1 MDNFDLKKYLAEG
14 RIHLTEDEQ
23 QGTMSNIEV
32 YTATFDNDFGTFIDD
47 FATVVGTDNGMH
59 SGKFEM
65 DQGRISTR
73 PGNFNNWDE
82 SGYEEH
88 WNSIPDG
95 SYFKIEGNTPGM
107 VDYPSLKDYTFVR
120 KGNVIKGEMVGEV
133 VNEVEDEKMSDEEI
147 QKKLAKSLQQGLGA
161 AKALENEP
169 VSKKDKELN
178 EMVGVTIAALIIG
191 APGLVKVMS
200 KISEGIGW
208 LFGLGGGDGN
218 MVSRFLGKLSHG
230 IHKVY
235 IKGIAAGLKSA
246 YPSRYDKDG
255 DGEVDSHKLKKQLQ
269 TDAEKAYA
277 AILIAAAVATGFS
290 IAHAASNVVAAL
302 ETAHIAID
310 VADVAI
316 IAKGIAARA

>member
-178 EMVGVTIAALIIG
+178 EMVGITVAALIIG
-191 APGLVKVMS
+191 APGLIKVMS

-218 MVSRFLGKLSHG
+218 IISRALGKASHWL
-230 IHKVY
+230 HEKY
-235 IKGIAAGLKSA
+235 IEGIAIGLKKA
-246 YPSRYDKDG
+246 YPSRYDKDKDGKVDG
-255 DGEVDSHKLKKQLQ
+255 DMEEKLK
-269 TDAEKAYA
+269 TDATKAYA
-277 AILIAAAVATGFS
+277 AILIAAAIATGFS
-290 IAHAASNVVAAL
+290 VAHAASNVVAAL
-302 ETAHIAID
+302 ETAHIAVDI
-310 VADVAI
+310 ADVTI

>member
-1 MDNFDLKKYLAEG
+1 MDNFDLKKYMTEG

-23 QGTMSNIEV
+23 QGTMSNIKV

-47 FATVVGTDNGMH
+47 FATVVGTDNGIH
-59 SGKFEM
+59 PGKFEM

-95 SYFKIEGNTPGM
+95 EYFMIDGNTPGM
-107 VDYPSLKDYTFVR
+107 ADYPSLKDYTFVR
-120 KGNVIKGEMVGEV
+120 KGNVIKGAYFQQM

-147 QKKLAKSLQQGLGA
+147 LAKLEKGLKQGLGA
-161 AKALENEP
+161 AAALENEP
-169 VSKKDKELN
+169 VSKKDKEVN
-178 EMVGVTIAALIIG
+178 EGALTVAAIIIG
-191 APGLVKVMS
+191 MPGILKVLS

-218 MVSRFLGKLSHG
+218 MISRGLGKASHWL
-230 IHKVY
+230 HKKY
-235 IKGIAAGLKSA
+235 IKGIGIGMVKA

-255 DGEVDSHKLKKQLQ
+255 DGKVDGDMVGQLE
-269 TDAEKAYA
+269 TDATRAYA
-277 AILIAAAVATGFS
+277 GILIATAIITGISAAQ
-290 IAHAASNVVAAL
+290 AASSVVAAL
-302 ETAHIAID
+302 KSAEVVVDI
-310 VADVAI
+310 ADVIVIGKALA
-316 IAKGIAARA
+316 AKA

>member
-1 MDNFDLKKYLAEG
+1 MDNFDLKKYMTEG

-191 APGLVKVMS
+191 APGLIKVMS

-218 MVSRFLGKLSHG
+218 IISRALGKASHWL
-230 IHKVY
+230 HEKY
-235 IKGIAAGLKSA
+235 IEGIAIGLKKA
-246 YPSRYDKDG
+246 YPSRYDKDKDGKVDG
-255 DGEVDSHKLKKQLQ
+255 DMEEKLK
-269 TDAEKAYA
+269 TDATKAYA

-302 ETAHIAID
+302 ETAHIAVDI
-310 VADVAI
+310 ADVTI

>member
-120 KGNVIKGEMVGEV
+120 KGNVIKGEMVGEM

-147 QKKLAKSLQQGLGA
+147 LKKLEKGLKQGLGA

-178 EMVGVTIAALIIG
+178 EMVGITVAALIIG
-191 APGLVKVMS
+191 APGLIKVMS

-208 LFGLGGGDGN
+208 LFGLGDL
-218 MVSRFLGKLSHG
+218 V
-230 IHKVY
+230 V
-235 IKGIAAGLKSA
+235 
-246 YPSRYDKDG
+246 DK

-277 AILIAAAVATGFS
+277 AILIAAAIATGFS
-290 IAHAASNVVAAL
+290 VAHAASNVVAAL

>member
-14 RIHLTEDEQ
+14 RIHL
-23 QGTMSNIEV
+23 
-32 YTATFDNDFGTFIDD
+32 
-47 FATVVGTDNGMH
+47 
-59 SGKFEM
+59 
-65 DQGRISTR
+65 
-73 PGNFNNWDE
+73 
-82 SGYEEH
+82 
-88 WNSIPDG
+88 
-95 SYFKIEGNTPGM
+95 
-107 VDYPSLKDYTFVR
+107 
-120 KGNVIKGEMVGEV
+120 
-133 VNEVEDEKMSDEEI
+133 NEVEDEKMSDEEI
-147 QKKLAKSLQQGLGA
+147 LKKLEKGLKQGLGA

-178 EMVGVTIAALIIG
+178 EGVMTVAALIIG

-218 MVSRFLGKLSHG
+218 MVSRALGKLSHG

-246 YPSRYDKDG
+246 YPSRYDKDK

-277 AILIAAAVATGFS
+277 AILIAAAIATGFS
-290 IAHAASNVVAAL
+290 VAHAASNVVAAL